1 MQRPPSLSFSAEV
14 PVLDAN
20 VGVGHRHH
28 RLSPFEKPDQLLA
41 EMARHG
47 VQRAIVHHQMGETLS
62 AVTANELLPKW
73 CGDEAALI
81 LQWIGSSEPDS
92 LRQLQDLHADG
103 LVSSVRVEDCAASS
117 TPFTS
122 WIYGDLLA
130 WLQQENLPLWISIAE
145 DWDRTWLGRIP
156 GTPIEQ
162 ILDTLIGF
170 PDLRTVV
177 CGAHYSHSTQV
188 RPLLDRLPNCTLE
201 LSRYE
206 ILGDVER
213 LIDGY
218 GVRRFIYG
226 SFSPRFA
233 MGPILFYLHHIGLSA
248 ADLAGVCGG
257 RTEALLGL

>member
-1 MQRPPSLSFSAEV
+1 M
-14 PVLDAN
+14 N
-20 VGVGHRHH
+20 
-28 RLSPFEKPDQLLA
+28 
-41 EMARHG
+41 
-47 VQRAIVHHQMGETLS
+47 
-62 AVTANELLPKW
+62 
-73 CGDEAALI
+73 
-81 LQWIGSSEPDS
+81 
-92 LRQLQDLHADG
+92 
-103 LVSSVRVEDCAASS
+103 
-117 TPFTS
+117 
-122 WIYGDLLA
+122 LLA

-145 DWDRTWLGRIP
+145 DWDRPWLGRIP

-162 ILDTLIGF
+162 ILDALIGF

-257 RTEALLGL
+257 RRTPMLGGGAASGVRLSDEHACAGVGRHGSSGEPQEPGALDEYVS